1 MLFMSSNGLSD
12 PSLPL
17 SLMPVPG
24 FIPDGPLLVQVP
36 AFLIVRQISKRA

>member
-1 MLFMSSNGLSD
+1 MLFMSSNGFSD

-17 SLMPVPG
+17 SFMPVPA

-36 AFLIVRQISKRA
+36 AFLIVRHMSRRA